1 MTVAPTV
8 VATAG
13 SAVIPK
19 RCMIGYI
26 TSVCDAHSEPMR
38 IDAGRSKPSQRAPTN
53 PNAIGRA
60 NVEQPELD
68 RRLPQPRE
76 HVEVELEAGQEHEV
90 EQADLAQRVDGHRPT
105 AAARG
110 RWAR

>member
-1 MTVAPTV
+1 MAPLATTASTSSASVSVMTVAPTV

-60 NVEQPELD
+60 NVSSPNWI
-68 RRLPQPRE
+68 
-76 HVEVELEAGQEHEV
+76 
-90 EQADLAQRVDGHRPT
+90 
-105 AAARG
+105 AACRSRANTLRSSSSPARNM
-110 RWAR
+110 R